1 MHTESIQVVPFLDL
15 VVNLSLDLVLVSH
28 LSVLHLQTA
37 VRLVEFADA
46 VNEVASVFMLVFLNL
61 DFKV

>member
-1 MHTESIQVVPFLDL
+1 MHTKSIQVVPFLYL

-28 LSVLHLQTA
+28 LSILHLQTA
-37 VRLVEFADA
+37 VCLVEFADA
-46 VNEVASVFMLVFLNL
+46 VHEVTSVLMLVFLNL